1 MRIDPWLRKRR
12 SACSAPPAIP
22 ARSWC
27 ACCCGIR
34 ARRSCC
40 SPPSAAPARRCARC
54 SRSSRRSSC
63 RRSSPSRGID
73 WARRGLDVAF
83 CALPHAT
90 TQKVIKELL
99 AKAPATKVVDLSAD
113 FRLADPAAYAK
124 WYGHEHHAP
133 ELQKE
138 AVYGLTEIHR
148 RDDQAGAAGR
158 QSGLLHI
165 LRAAAA
171 DPADQGQGD
180 RARRDRGRRQV
191 GHDRRGQGGQGG
203 HAVLGSVGGLPRLW
217 RRPSPAHGRAR
228 PGVFARRRARG
239 DRHLHAASGA
249 DEPGHSLDH
258 LCAGPAR
265 ADAARTFM
273 RYF

>member
-1 MRIDPWLRKRR
+1 MRIDPWPPRRK

-22 ARSWC
+22 ARNWC
-27 ACCCGIR
+27 GCCCGIR

-54 SRSSRRSSC
+54 FRSSRRSIC
-63 RRSSPSRGID
+63 RRWSRIEGID
-73 WARRGLDVAF
+73 WASAGLDLAF

-148 RDDQAGAAGR
+148 REIKTGAAGR
-158 QSGLLHI
+158 QSRLLHI
-165 LRAAAA
+165 LRATAA

-191 GHDRRGQGGQGG
+191 RHDRRGPGGQGS
-203 HAVLGSVGGLPRLW
+203 HAVLRSVGRLPRLW
-217 RRPSPAHGRAR
+217 RRASPPHGRAR
-228 PGVFARRRARG
+228 PGVFARRRAGG
-239 DRHLHAASGA
+239 DRHAS
-249 DEPGHSLDH
+249 PRIW
-258 LCAGPAR
+258 CR
-265 ADAARTFM
+265 
-273 RYF
+273 